1 MSGRDKPAA
10 FPSETGLPPTER
22 LARLRLARTKGIGT
36 ATFSRLMGL
45 YGTAEQ
51 TIEALPA
58 RARLSGR
65 PAPAIPSTTRIE
77 DEIVWLEKRGAC
89 HLLRSDAA
97 YPHLLTTLPNAPVLL
112 FAQGSTDLLSAP
124 SLAIVGARKASSPA
138 LNLTERF
145 AAGLAEAGLTIISGL
160 ARGIDGAAHRGA
172 LPFGRTIAAL
182 PGGLDIT
189 YPPEHADLQAA
200 IAREGCLITEYPP
213 GMPANARHFPRRNH
227 LIAGLSR
234 GCLLVEAARRSGTLI
249 TAQLAATFQRL
260 LFAVPGF
267 PEDPRSSGGNDLLK
281 QNRAILVERF
291 QDILTALDDAPS
303 PDRALAPWGRP
314 PPLQPF
320 LFTSMMPTAS
330 VPKPEKASIASAQ
343 VNVQPPPAP
352 VLNGQSPDEKNIL
365 SLLAHTPSTVDEIAS
380 RCQLS
385 ISAVAAILIE
395 LEINGAVQRHE
406 DGQITLPS

>member
-1 MSGRDKPAA
+1 MSGRNDPASSPEA
-10 FPSETGLPPTER
+10 GLTTTER

-45 YGTAEQ
+45 YGTAEH
-51 TIEALPA
+51 TIAALPA
-58 RARLSGR
+58 RARLSDR
-65 PAPAIPSTTRIE
+65 PAPAVPSISQME
-77 DEIVWLEKRGAC
+77 DEIDWLEKRSAC

-97 YPHLLTTLPNAPVLL
+97 YPQLLAALPNAPVLL
-112 FAQGSTDLLSAP
+112 FAQGNTALLSTPA
-124 SLAIVGARKASSPA
+124 LAIVGARNASGPA
-138 LNLTERF
+138 LKLTEDF
-145 AAGLAEAGLTIISGL
+145 ASGLADSGLTIISGL

-172 LPFGRTIAAL
+172 LPSGRTIAAL

-189 YPPEHADLQAA
+189 YPPEHARLQAD
-200 IAREGCLITEYPP
+200 IGQQGCLITEYPP

-227 LIAGLSR
+227 LIAGLAR

-249 TAQLAATFQRL
+249 TARLAVTFQRL

-267 PEDPRSSGGNDLLK
+267 PGDPRSSGGNDLLK

-291 QDILTALDDAPS
+291 QDILTALKDIPP

-314 PPLQPF
+314 PSRQPS
-320 LFTSMMPTAS
+320 LFTHTTDIPAPRTPEHGASTAAI
-330 VPKPEKASIASAQ
+330 PPA
-343 VNVQPPPAP
+343 QPPHKTGK
-352 VLNGQSPDEKNIL
+352 NTHSPDEKNIL

-395 LEINGAVQRHE
+395 LEINGAVHRHA